1 MDKKVAKISSWLGS
15 GSINIFGLPFAGK
28 DTQAHRLADLLGAS
42 VIAGGDILRSHS
54 DQEKIKEL
62 MASGE
67 LFPTDYYLGI
77 VIPFLSQPS
86 LADKPLILSSLG
98 RWHGEE
104 ESILKAT
111 AESGH
116 PLKAVVFLEL
126 SETEIWKRFEAA
138 DQQKDR
144 GFRHDDAKHVLE
156 TRLKEF
162 HAKTSPVI
170 DFYRAK
176 NLLISVNGAQN
187 PEAVTEEII
196 DSLVSY
202 TDL

>member
-1 MDKKVAKISSWLGS
+1 MGLDTVKKWLGS

-54 DQEKIKEL
+54 DQEKIKKL

-86 LADKPLILSSLG
+86 LTDKPLILSSLG
-98 RWHGEE
+98 RWRGEE

-126 SETEIWKRFEAA
+126 TEAEIWKRFEAA

-170 DFYRAK
+170 DFYREK
-176 NLLISVNGAQN
+176 NLLIKVNGTQN

-196 DSLVSY
+196 DSLVSFRG
-202 TDL
+202 L